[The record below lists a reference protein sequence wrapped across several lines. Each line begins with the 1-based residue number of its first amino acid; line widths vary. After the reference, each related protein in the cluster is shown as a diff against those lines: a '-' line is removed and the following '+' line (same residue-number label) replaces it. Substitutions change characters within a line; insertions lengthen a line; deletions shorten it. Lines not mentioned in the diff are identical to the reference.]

1 MTDMTDM
8 QMTLHPQAAALIAE
22 VTERLSLFTGSD
34 ATPIAATSPARARE
48 QMAVLRE
55 TLGKGPSV
63 PEVRDLT
70 IPTADA
76 DLPARLYRV
85 AATRPAGLW
94 VWFHGGGCVIGD
106 LEEQDAVCRLMAQ
119 LSGCDVLNASYRL
132 APEHPFP
139 AAAMDAYRVVEWA
152 AEELAEDLPLIV
164 GGESAGGGL
173 AAAAALQAKAAGG
186 PRIAAQVLV
195 HPMLGADFDTD
206 SYLRYGGGEYLLGR
220 ELMMWFWDHYA
231 PQESMRAD
239 PLAVPL
245 CAADLSGLPP
255 ATVVLAELDP
265 LRDEGEAYAQRLAEA
280 GVDVDVRTYEG
291 VMHGFWCWAN
301 RLDSGREAVAEVC
314 ARLHETLDRN
324 VALPA

>member
-1 MTDMTDM
+1 MSIQQLTV
-8 QMTLHPQAAALIAE
+8 HPQAAALIAE
-22 VTERLSLFTGSD
+22 IGERLSLFGGSE
-34 ATPIAATSPARARE
+34 AKPITAMSPVEARE
-48 QMAVLRE
+48 QMALLRG
-55 TLGKGPSV
+55 TLGEGPPV

-94 VWFHGGGCVIGD
+94 VWFHGGGCVVGE

-139 AAAMDAYRVVEWA
+139 AAALDAYRVVAWA

-164 GGESAGGGL
+164 GGESAGGCL
-173 AAAAALQAKAAGG
+173 AAVAALQAKVAGT
-186 PRIAAQVLV
+186 PQIAAQVLV

-220 ELMMWFWDHYA
+220 ELMTWFWDHYA
-231 PQESMRAD
+231 PQEWMRSD

-245 CAADLSGLPP
+245 QAEDLSGLPP
-255 ATVVLAELDP
+255 ATVVIAELDP

-280 GVDVDVRTYEG
+280 GVDVDVRIYEG

-301 RLDSGREAVAEVC
+301 RLDPGREAVAAVC
-314 ARLHETLDRN
+314 ARLHETLRRSA
-324 VALPA
+324 ALPA